1 MNNLR
6 GMYQVNKNSLSLAI
20 GMYISLFFTNMLS
33 SSQLTSA
40 FFHTLSLL
48 V

>member
-6 GMYQVNKNSLSLAI
+6 GMYQVNKNSLSLR